1 MPASSS
7 EIESKITAAS
17 AAMDTNPCLK
27 ASDAARQFNAPY
39 YRLLRRRRGIPPS
52 HTRGGHNKKLSAV
65 QDQALRDY
73 IVMLYNCEMSTNRE
87 AIQRATNRLLF
98 YSTGDTTQTVSTR

>member
-1 MPASSS
+1 MPANSS

-27 ASDAARQFNAPY
+27 ASDAAFQFNAPY
-39 YRLLRRRRGIPPS
+39 YRLLRRRRGILPS
-52 HTRGGHNKKLSAV
+52 YTRGGHNKKLSAV

-73 IVMLYNCEMSTNRE
+73 IVILYNCGISTNR
-87 AIQRATNRLLF
+87 I
-98 YSTGDTTQTVSTR
+98 G